1 MEHRFL
7 YKNVFLIYGHD
18 EKLNAK
24 VRHKLEKNG
33 YKVFVLDERPVV
45 GGESILE
52 AIIKQ
57 AKECLTAV
65 AIYSADD
72 TVKEKDVSRSDY
84 KQPRPNVFF
93 ELGYLY
99 HCYDLERV
107 LIVKTE
113 DAEICS
119 DLNGVRY
126 IADANLKQLINSL
139 NALTQI
145 EF

>member
-1 MEHRFL
+1 L
-7 YKNVFLIYGHD
+7 PND
-18 EKLNAK
+18 
-24 VRHKLEKNG
+24 
-33 YKVFVLDERPVV
+33 
-45 GGESILE
+45 
-52 AIIKQ
+52 
-57 AKECLTAV
+57 
-65 AIYSADD
+65 
-72 TVKEKDVSRSDY
+72 
-84 KQPRPNVFF
+84 NVFF

-126 IADANLKQLINSL
+126 IADANLNQLINSL